1 MARPSVS
8 IPSSVNITNQLSE
21 KILIVHCQ
29 SKDTDLGAHALAVGA
44 SFHWSFGTNFFGG
57 TLFWCKLAVENRR
70 ISFVAYKEYYDVF
83 KVTVT
88 YGDWV
93 VRDDGVY
100 ARPYGRP
107 TFLVAAWTRP

>member
-83 KVTVT
+83 GRWLVC
-88 YGDWV
+88 
-93 VRDDGVY
+93 DDGLYGTPKDRPVFLK
-100 ARPYGRP
+100 AQWMRPYIS
-107 TFLVAAWTRP
+107 T